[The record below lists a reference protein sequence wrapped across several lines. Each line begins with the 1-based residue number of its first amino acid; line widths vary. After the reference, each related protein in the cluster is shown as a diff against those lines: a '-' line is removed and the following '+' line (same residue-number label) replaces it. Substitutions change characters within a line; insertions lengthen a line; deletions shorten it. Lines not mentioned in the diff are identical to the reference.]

1 MDMGTTSGSTYKNFK
16 VIPKKKQL
24 RRFEDEGKPIVAQS
38 TYMKNFPNWKN
49 GQGDIFHEK
58 HPQYPFY
65 SLPFKGDSSYAMNHN
80 ETQQRKLREH
90 NQMLRQIGQ
99 ERGRSSSNVIS
110 LKAYKPLAFES
121 ETTNQKNYKGFKLL
135 SRPKVQT
142 Q

>member
-1 MDMGTTSGSTYKNFK
+1 MASGYQKDFADKLKKTVVLKNGESFNLEKEAKIINPHKMDMGTTSGSTYKNFK

-49 GQGDIFHEK
+49 GGGDIYHEK

-80 ETQQRKLREH
+80 EEQQRKLREH
-90 NQMLRQIGQ
+90 NQMLR
-99 ERGRSSSNVIS
+99 
-110 LKAYKPLAFES
+110 
-121 ETTNQKNYKGFKLL
+121 
-135 SRPKVQT
+135 
-142 Q
+142 

>member
-1 MDMGTTSGSTYKNFK
+1 LASGYKKDFADKLKKCVVLKNGESFNLEKEAKIINPHKMDMGTTSGSTYKNFK

-90 NQMLRQIGQ
+90 NQMLR
-99 ERGRSSSNVIS
+99 
-110 LKAYKPLAFES
+110 
-121 ETTNQKNYKGFKLL
+121 
-135 SRPKVQT
+135 
-142 Q
+142 

>member
-1 MDMGTTSGSTYKNFK
+1 LASGYQKDFADKLKKCVVLKNGESFNLEKEAKIINPHKMDMGTTSGSTYKNFK

-90 NQMLRQIGQ
+90 NQMLR
-99 ERGRSSSNVIS
+99 
-110 LKAYKPLAFES
+110 
-121 ETTNQKNYKGFKLL
+121 
-135 SRPKVQT
+135 
-142 Q
+142 